1 MHLYLLLLVFLFMVI
16 MADAIGDKVIE
27 MVQKQR
33 EEYMKAYE
41 QHMFDLLTQI
51 HELQDKLTIMNN
63 DTTKEDRIKLLNLQQ
78 QVFEREL
85 LDLNQTNEQLTKRL
99 QYHRSQRQEQGGI
112 VI

>member
-1 MHLYLLLLVFLFMVI
+1 
-16 MADAIGDKVIE
+16 

-41 QHMFDLLTQI
+41 QHIIDLLTQI
-51 HELQDKLTIMNN
+51 HELQDKLNIMNN

-85 LDLNQTNEQLTKRL
+85 LELNKINEKLAARL
-99 QYHRSQRQEQGGI
+99 QYHRKQHQEQGSLDLK
-112 VI
+112 